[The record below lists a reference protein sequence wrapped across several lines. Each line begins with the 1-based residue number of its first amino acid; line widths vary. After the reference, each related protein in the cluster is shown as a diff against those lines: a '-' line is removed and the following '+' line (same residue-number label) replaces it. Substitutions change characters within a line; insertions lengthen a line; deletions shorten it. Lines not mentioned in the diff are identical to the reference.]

1 MLRCG
6 LTGGTGTFFSFLAT
20 FSIAHDFSSTHGM
33 YTSYFGLKEKPFT
46 IAPDPR
52 YLFMSELHRE
62 ALAHLV
68 YGLQSDG
75 CFILFTGEIGT
86 GKTTVCRCL
95 LGQLPPEADIAI
107 ILNPKVSVLDLLRT
121 ICEELAIPENDDPPS
136 NKKYIDLLNAYLL
149 GAHARGRTT
158 AIIIDE
164 AQNLEKDVLEQLRLL
179 TNLETNTHKLL
190 KIILL
195 GQPELRNV
203 LAAPEMLQLNQRIT
217 SRYHLQ
223 PLGSDDVQRYIRHR
237 LMIAGGGTQ
246 RLFSDEAIR
255 LITRLSH
262 GIPRIINLLCDRA
275 LLGAYVEGTDTVSL
289 DIAKKAAREVLQTP
303 DRRFDRASR
312 SRVVLQVVLLVLLGL
327 CLPLLYSNRVEV
339 NEAATRIIMKLD
351 SFWERRTDEPAKA
364 AGISRETADNEVSPS
379 ISIRKLEKFA
389 EATDLKGDAEG
400 VQKHTADESTE

>member
-1 MLRCG
+1 
-6 LTGGTGTFFSFLAT
+6 
-20 FSIAHDFSSTHGM
+20 M

-46 IAPDPR
+46 ITPDPR

-62 ALAHLV
+62 ALAHLL

-86 GKTTVCRCL
+86 GKTTVCRCFL
-95 LGQLPPEADIAI
+95 EQLPPGTDIAI

-121 ICEELAIPENDDPPS
+121 ICEELAIEENDEPPS

-149 GAHARGRTT
+149 DAHARGRTT

-217 SRYHLQ
+217 SRYHLK
-223 PLGSDDVQRYIRHR
+223 PLGPENVRRYIQHR
-237 LMIAGGGTQ
+237 VMVAGGGTH
-246 RLFSDEAIR
+246 RLFSGEAVRHIA
-255 LITRLSH
+255 RLSH

-275 LLGAYVEGTDTVSL
+275 LLGAYVEGASAVNL
-289 DIAKKAAREVLQTP
+289 NIVKKAAREVLQAPGPRTGRP
-303 DRRFDRASR
+303 TR
-312 SRVVLQVVLLVLLGL
+312 SRVALQVAVLVILGI
-327 CLPLLYSNRVEV
+327 CMPLLYYYRVTV
-339 NEAATRIIMKLD
+339 NEAAARIIMQLD
-351 SFWERRTDEPAKA
+351 SFGMGSPGGVPESDGMSGT
-364 AGISRETADNEVSPS
+364 TANNESSPLVT
-379 ISIRKLEKFA
+379 IGKLEKIA
-389 EATDLKGDAEG
+389 GARDEEGNVTDGTDSLGEAQMRQAG
-400 VQKHTADESTE
+400 ESPE

>member
-1 MLRCG
+1 
-6 LTGGTGTFFSFLAT
+6 
-20 FSIAHDFSSTHGM
+20 M

-62 ALAHLV
+62 ALAHLL

-86 GKTTVCRCL
+86 GKTTVCRCF
-95 LGQLPPEADIAI
+95 LGQLPPETDIAI

-121 ICEELAIPENDDPPS
+121 ICEELAIPENDEAPS

-149 GAHARGRTT
+149 DAHARGRTT

-164 AQNLEKDVLEQLRLL
+164 AQNLDKDVLEQLRLL

-195 GQPELRNV
+195 GQPELHNV

-217 SRYHLQ
+217 SRYHLA
-223 PLGSDDVQRYIRHR
+223 PLGPDDVRRYIRHR
-237 LMIAGGGTQ
+237 LMVAGGGTQ
-246 RLFSDEAIR
+246 RLFTGEAIR
-255 LITRLSH
+255 HVARLSH

-275 LLGAYVEGTDTVSL
+275 LLGAYVEGASVVSL
-289 DIAKKAAREVLQTP
+289 NIVKKAAREVLQAPGPRTGRP
-303 DRRFDRASR
+303 DRSRAI
-312 SRVVLQVVLLVLLGL
+312 LLVAVLAILGIS
-327 CLPLLYSNRVEV
+327 LPLLYYYRATVH
-339 NEAATRIIMKLD
+339 EAAGRIIMRLD
-351 SFWERRTDEPAKA
+351 SFWVGRADGTPRSGDMT
-364 AGISRETADNEVSPS
+364 GTTADNGSSPL
-379 ISIRKLEKFA
+379 ITIGKLKKIA
-389 EATDLKGDAEG
+389 GSRDEAVVAPAGTDSGNG
-400 VQKHTADESTE
+400 VQMQKAGESPQ

>member
-1 MLRCG
+1 
-6 LTGGTGTFFSFLAT
+6 
-20 FSIAHDFSSTHGM
+20 M

-62 ALAHLV
+62 ALAHLL

-86 GKTTVCRCL
+86 GKTTVCRCF
-95 LGQLPPEADIAI
+95 LGQLPPETDIAI

-121 ICEELAIPENDDPPS
+121 ICEELAIPENDEPPS

-149 GAHARGRTT
+149 DAHARGRTT

-164 AQNLEKDVLEQLRLL
+164 AQNLDKDVLEQLRLL

-217 SRYHLQ
+217 SRYHLA
-223 PLGSDDVQRYIRHR
+223 PLSPDDVRRYIQHR
-237 LMIAGGGTQ
+237 VMVAGGGTQ
-246 RLFSDEAIR
+246 RLFTAEAIR
-255 LITRLSH
+255 HIARISH

-275 LLGAYVEGTDTVSL
+275 LLGAYVEGASVVSL
-289 DIAKKAAREVLQTP
+289 NIVKKAAGEVLQGPGPRTGRP
-303 DRRFDRASR
+303 GR
-312 SRVVLQVVLLVLLGL
+312 SRVILQVAVLAILGIS
-327 CLPLLYSNRVEV
+327 LPLLYYYRATV
-339 NEAATRIIMKLD
+339 NEAAARIIMRLD
-351 SFWERRTDEPAKA
+351 SFRVGKADGIPRSGGLTGTTGNNGSSPLITIGKLKKIAGSRDDAGNLADGTDGGEEAQMRQ
-364 AGISRETADNEVSPS
+364 AGESP
-379 ISIRKLEKFA
+379 E
-389 EATDLKGDAEG
+389 
-400 VQKHTADESTE
+400 

>member
-1 MLRCG
+1 
-6 LTGGTGTFFSFLAT
+6 
-20 FSIAHDFSSTHGM
+20 M

-62 ALAHLV
+62 ALAHLL

-86 GKTTVCRCL
+86 GKTTVCRCF
-95 LGQLPPEADIAI
+95 LGQLPPGTDVAI

-121 ICEELAIPENDDPPS
+121 ICEELAIEENDEPPS

-149 GAHARGRTT
+149 DAHARGRTT
-158 AIIIDE
+158 AIIVDE

-203 LAAPEMLQLNQRIT
+203 LAAPEMLQLNQRVT
-217 SRYHLQ
+217 SRYHLA
-223 PLGSDDVQRYIRHR
+223 PLGPDDVRRYIQHR
-237 LMIAGGGTQ
+237 VMVAGGGTQ
-246 RLFSDEAIR
+246 RLFSGEAIR
-255 LITRLSH
+255 HIARLSH

-275 LLGAYVEGTDTVSL
+275 LLGAYVEGASVVSL
-289 DIAKKAAREVLQTP
+289 NIVKKAAREVLQAPGPRTGRP
-303 DRRFDRASR
+303 TRFRAI
-312 SRVVLQVVLLVLLGL
+312 LQVAVLVILGIS
-327 CLPLLYSNRVEV
+327 LPLLFYYRATV
-339 NEAATRIIMKLD
+339 NEAVARVIMQLD
-351 SFWERRTDEPAKA
+351 SFGRGN
-364 AGISRETADNEVSPS
+364 AGGAPDSDGMAGTTPNGGSSPL
-379 ISIRKLEKFA
+379 IIIRKLKRIA
-389 EATDLKGDAEG
+389 GARGEADKASDGTGNGEEAQMRQAG
-400 VQKHTADESTE
+400 ESSE

>member
-1 MLRCG
+1 
-6 LTGGTGTFFSFLAT
+6 
-20 FSIAHDFSSTHGM
+20 M

-62 ALAHLV
+62 ALAHLL

-86 GKTTVCRCL
+86 GKTTVCRCF
-95 LGQLPPEADIAI
+95 LGQLPPETDIAI

-121 ICEELAIPENDDPPS
+121 ICEELAIPENDQPPS

-149 GAHARGRTT
+149 DAHARGRTT

-203 LAAPEMLQLNQRIT
+203 LASPEMLQLNQRIT
-217 SRYHLQ
+217 SRYHLA
-223 PLGSDDVQRYIRHR
+223 PLGPDDVRRYIKHR
-237 LMIAGGGTQ
+237 VMVAGGGTQ
-246 RLFSDEAIR
+246 RLFSSEAVRHIA
-255 LITRLSH
+255 RLSH
-262 GIPRIINLLCDRA
+262 GIPRVINLLCDRA
-275 LLGAYVEGTDTVSL
+275 LLGAYVEGASVVNL
-289 DIAKKAAREVLQTP
+289 DIVRKAAREVLQAP
-303 DRRFDRASR
+303 GSR
-312 SRVVLQVVLLVLLGL
+312 TGRQSRPRVALQVAVLIILGT
-327 CLPLLYSNRVEV
+327 CLPLLYYYRATV
-339 NEAATRIIMKLD
+339 NEAAARIIMQLDRFGKGSAGGAPDSDGMSRTTATSESSPLITIGKLKEIAGARD
-351 SFWERRTDEPAKA
+351 DTGKVSDGTDRGREAKMRQ
-364 AGISRETADNEVSPS
+364 AGESP
-379 ISIRKLEKFA
+379 E
-389 EATDLKGDAEG
+389 
-400 VQKHTADESTE
+400 